1 MAYPNLKQSVW
12 LVALI
17 WLISMGLFVLLA
29 IPGTLL
35 DYDLLSNQYVGTFV
49 TLVSFVLVVLYAR
62 RRTDR
67 SLPEILLFKT
77 VPLGLYPPVV
87 VSIVGLAI
95 AVSIVE
101 GGVHYLIPMP
111 DMLVKLFRDLV
122 WKETPYVFAFYTLAI
137 QPSFTEEALFR
148 SVILIGL
155 LAHLTRKRAILW
167 SALLFALLHLN
178 PWQFPGALILGVV
191 FARWVIQTGSLIPA
205 ILGHAINNFLF
216 LMVARYEVFGPFD
229 DFNNL
234 VFLPWWLNACG
245 IVLAATGLWWFN
257 QMARREG
264 APLELPADPAP
275 VEAAA
280 DGEPV

>member
-17 WLISMGLFVLLA
+17 WLISMGLFGLLA

-35 DYDLLSNQYVGTFV
+35 DNDLSSSQYANTCVS
-49 TLVSFVLVVLYAR
+49 LVSFVLVTLYAG

-67 SLPEILLFKT
+67 SLPEILLFKS
-77 VPLGLYPPVV
+77 VPRGLYPAVV

-101 GGVHYLIPMP
+101 SGVHYLIPMP
-111 DMLVKLFRDLV
+111 DLVFKFFRDMV
-122 WKETPYVFAFYTLAI
+122 SKETPVLFAFYALAI
-137 QPSFTEEALFR
+137 QASFTEEAVFR

-155 LAHLTRKRAILW
+155 LAHLPRKRAIFW
-167 SALLFALLHLN
+167 SALLFAVMHLN

-205 ILGHAINNFLF
+205 ILGHALNNFLF
-216 LMVARYEVFGPFD
+216 LMVTRYEVFGPFE
-229 DFNNL
+229 DFNSL
-234 VFLPWWLNACG
+234 VYLPWWLNVCG
-245 IVLAATGLWWFN
+245 IVLAAIGLWWFN
-257 QMARREG
+257 QIAKREG
-264 APLELPADPAP
+264 TPLHPPSDQAP

>member
-17 WLISMGLFVLLA
+17 WLISMGLFGLLA

-35 DYDLLSNQYVGTFV
+35 DYDLSSSQYANTCVS
-49 TLVSFVLVVLYAR
+49 LVSFVLVILYAG

-77 VPLGLYPPVV
+77 VPRGLYPAVV

-101 GGVHYLIPMP
+101 SGVHYLIPMP
-111 DMLVKLFRDLV
+111 DMVVKFFRDMV
-122 WKETPYVFAFYTLAI
+122 SKETPFLFAFYALAI
-137 QPSFTEEALFR
+137 QASFTEEAVFR

-155 LAHLTRKRAILW
+155 LAQLPRKRAIFW
-167 SALLFALLHLN
+167 SALLFALMHLN

-205 ILGHAINNFLF
+205 ILGHALNNFLF
-216 LMVARYEVFGPFD
+216 FHGY
-229 DFNNL
+229 
-234 VFLPWWLNACG
+234 
-245 IVLAATGLWWFN
+245 
-257 QMARREG
+257 
-264 APLELPADPAP
+264 PLRSIRPRSKISTTWCFFR
-275 VEAAA
+275 
-280 DGEPV
+280 GG